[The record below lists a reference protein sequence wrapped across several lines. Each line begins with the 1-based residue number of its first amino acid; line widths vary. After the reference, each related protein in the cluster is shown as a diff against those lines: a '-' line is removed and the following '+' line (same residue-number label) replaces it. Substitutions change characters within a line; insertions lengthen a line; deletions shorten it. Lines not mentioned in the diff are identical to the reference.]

1 MRILKRFVSACR
13 RTFFE
18 QVANRRAPIRL
29 SPSVI
34 SLCFDDV
41 PKSAVTNGL
50 PILTQEGV
58 RASFYVAL
66 EYQDDS
72 PQHAS
77 GDGGPSDFIAGEEV
91 RLLHRAGHH
100 IGCHTLSHFDI
111 SSGSA
116 EALVLDCNKSRV
128 ELSRLL
134 DGEPIE
140 HFAYPRGAVTVA
152 AKEALG
158 KDYKTLRGVYG
169 GINSGSI
176 DLTMLRAN
184 RIYSDTLDLEAL
196 ADLVRQN
203 EERSG
208 WLILYTHGVQENPD
222 AWSTSPGD
230 LLKVVRLCKAS
241 SCRILTVREAYEALA
256 V

>member
-1 MRILKRFVSACR
+1 VGILKRLVSACR

-18 QVANRRAPIRL
+18 QVADRRTDIRL

-50 PILTQEGV
+50 PILAQEGV
-58 RASFYVAL
+58 RATFYVAL
-66 EYQDDS
+66 EIQDES
-72 PQHAS
+72 PHDAH
-77 GDGGPSDFIAGEEV
+77 GEGGSSDFISGEEV
-91 RLLHRAGHH
+91 RMLHRAGHH

-111 SSGSA
+111 AAGSA
-116 EALVLDCNKSRV
+116 EALVRDCNQSRV
-128 ELSRLL
+128 ELSRLI

-140 HFAYPRGAVTVA
+140 HFAYPRGAVTLA

-158 KDYKTLRGVYG
+158 RDYKTLRGVYG

-184 RIYSDTLDLEAL
+184 NIYSGRLDHQAL
-196 ADLVRQN
+196 AKLILEN
-203 EERSG
+203 EKRSG
-208 WLILYTHGVQENPD
+208 WLILYTHGVEENPD

-241 SCRILTVREAYEALA
+241 GCRMLTVSEAYEALG